1 MILFVSDV
9 KGKGLRPG
17 PQGKEGS
24 VRAWT
29 CFRIHAFTQG
39 PFDGN
44 LACGR
49 ATPLSPPPAVLHHI
63 KPEADDGRLEMNL
76 PSRPPSH
83 AKLPDPIVEA
93 LSTASPSMLS
103 RALSSMKDPVKRL
116 PRPTGAAVPAKTQ
129 HLAQESVPN
138 VGEELPAP
146 SSPEIVSSFAV
157 VPSHSARPL
166 LPANYDRLH
175 ANQSI
180 VSRSL
185 QPHKVAQQR

>member
-44 LACGR
+44 PACGR

-116 PRPTGAAVPAKTQ
+116 RQA
-129 HLAQESVPN
+129 
-138 VGEELPAP
+138 AP
-146 SSPEIVSSFAV
+146 SSYWSGCTGQDSTSGSRERSKRRGGAPCT
-157 VPSHSARPL
+157 L
-166 LPANYDRLH
+166 LAGDRVILRGR
-175 ANQSI
+175 ALTFSKATLTCQL
-180 VSRSL
+180 R
-185 QPHKVAQQR
+185 